1 MHMESRPSRTLTKP
15 ITTKERNIS
24 RYMSYVLDSYK
35 LKYFIDMFFQ
45 MESTC
50 PHLGADSQS
59 SYERLKDS
67 LC

>member
-1 MHMESRPSRTLTKP
+1 MESRPSRTLAKP
-15 ITTKERNIS
+15 IMTNERNIS

-35 LKYFIDMFFQ
+35 LKYLIDIFFQ

-59 SYERLKDS
+59 SCERLKDS

>member
-1 MHMESRPSRTLTKP
+1 MESRPSRTLTKL
-15 ITTKERNIS
+15 IATKERNIS
-24 RYMSYVLDSYK
+24 RYMLYVLDSYK
-35 LKYFIDMFFQ
+35 LKYFIDIFFQ